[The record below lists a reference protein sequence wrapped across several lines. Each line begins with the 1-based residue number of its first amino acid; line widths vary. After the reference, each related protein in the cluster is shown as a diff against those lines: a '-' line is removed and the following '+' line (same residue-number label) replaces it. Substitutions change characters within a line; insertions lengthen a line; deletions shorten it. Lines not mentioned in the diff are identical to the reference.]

1 MENSIHENDSDEA
14 ALDRIREIIK
24 NRNIHSSIQS
34 TLKSL
39 CEELEAND
47 IRINGE
53 EKFITYKKEIRT
65 GKISITDIANLNF
78 NSIFAS
84 KKLEREEAIILECL
98 MLLACASIAE
108 ENQAIM
114 IAWNLQSQANHK
126 LGFYCGLTDLTKSEH
141 AERGR
146 RANAQRLKNAN
157 EEYNLL
163 LKLIHDMK
171 PPRGWRSKADAAEQ
185 VGKRLFSEKLNKGLR
200 FSSTEERNKAE
211 NDFIGYIL
219 TSIIEN
225 KDILKVYNSKPSTK
239 HHINE

>member
-1 MENSIHENDSDEA
+1 MQNSIHENDCDEV

-24 NRNIHSSIQS
+24 NRNIYSSIQS
-34 TLKSL
+34 TLQRL
-39 CEELEAND
+39 CENLETND
-47 IRINGE
+47 IGINGE
-53 EKFITYKKEIRT
+53 EKFIKYKKKIRA

-84 KKLEREEAIILECL
+84 RKIEREEAIILECL

-114 IAWNLQSQANHK
+114 IAWNLQSQANYK
-126 LGFYCGLTDLTKSEH
+126 LGLYCGLTDLTKSEH

-185 VGKRLFSEKLNKGLR
+185 VGKRLFSEKLNKGLK
-200 FSSTEERNKAE
+200 FSSTKERNEAE

-225 KDILKVYNSKPSTK
+225 KDVLKAYSSKPSTK
-239 HHINE
+239 HPTDE